1 MTRSLDYLNCISNT
15 KYNWECQDL
24 VIDSNYLTQITTWPG
39 LVQMADNDTQT
50 QMNHEMAMSL
60 DESILS
66 ANTMVFTKKQHR
78 SHKDIYFLLNKD
90 IYNFFCLMVE
100 YGNFR
105 DLQISD
111 KISLS
116 VLTAFSLLVQMS
128 GIIFMATSWPLFRDD
143 LDSDLRSVKC
153 KHIEYLLWNSMIN
166 GTNFVGTTCE
176 IQEETFWTQGVSSS
190 QWIAKFVSVSIVI
203 CFVYSNIT
211 SGVRYSV
218 ILSKPK
224 PKCTA
229 ILWIVLVLIQITIV
243 GTSMTVIVL
252 LVEYSIQMVD
262 IFSIG
267 VGFIILME
275 IDDVMYNA
283 VSNMNPYE
291 NEDDIFKFKFDTVE
305 KLKNTVY
312 SIKYMTPSAVDT
324 LTFIGFAFLLLLNRV
339 VNVWDIDNAWW
350 SKPGSTGYIV
360 SVTLYLTTWLFMGI
374 ICVFP
379 LFYTL
384 FATQCRCCRCCT

>member
-1 MTRSLDYLNCISNT
+1 MDCKICVSFHCDMFRIFQYHIR
-15 KYNWECQDL
+15 CQ
-24 VIDSNYLTQITTWPG
+24 
-39 LVQMADNDTQT
+39 
-50 QMNHEMAMSL
+50 
-60 DESILS
+60 
-66 ANTMVFTKKQHR
+66 
-78 SHKDIYFLLNKD
+78 
-90 IYNFFCLMVE
+90 
-100 YGNFR
+100 
-105 DLQISD
+105 
-111 KISLS
+111 
-116 VLTAFSLLVQMS
+116 
-128 GIIFMATSWPLFRDD
+128 
-143 LDSDLRSVKC
+143 
-153 KHIEYLLWNSMIN
+153 
-166 GTNFVGTTCE
+166 
-176 IQEETFWTQGVSSS
+176 IQCDF
-190 QWIAKFVSVSIVI
+190 
-203 CFVYSNIT
+203 
-211 SGVRYSV
+211 
-218 ILSKPK
+218 SKPK